1 MAPKTIKM
9 ALSNMLADLKKED
22 LARFCSQLV
31 DRREEPRV
39 RRNRVEGKSFLE
51 IADVLVSTFTEEG
64 AVDVAKEI
72 LNDIDCQNDAKDL
85 DEDTREL
92 LSKSV
97 STGTA
102 SSPAG
107 AASGNTKADE
117 KHFVDKHKVQLIQR
131 VSNTDCILDG
141 LFDHDVI
148 PQEVYDRIRALPTSQ
163 ARVRE
168 LYCGPLKAGQD
179 CKNVF
184 YQLLE
189 QHEKFLVDDLK
200 KNH

>member
-72 LNDIDCQNDAKDL
+72 LNDIDCQNDARNL
-85 DEDTREL
+85 
-92 LSKSV
+92 
-97 STGTA
+97 G
-102 SSPAG
+102 
-107 AASGNTKADE
+107 
-117 KHFVDKHKVQLIQR
+117 KHFYPKW
-131 VSNTDCILDG
+131 
-141 LFDHDVI
+141 FDT
-148 PQEVYDRIRALPTSQ
+148 E
-163 ARVRE
+163 
-168 LYCGPLKAGQD
+168 
-179 CKNVF
+179 
-184 YQLLE
+184 
-189 QHEKFLVDDLK
+189 
-200 KNH
+200 

>member
-9 ALSNMLADLKKED
+9 ALSNMLADLKKDD
-22 LARFCSQLV
+22 LAKFCSQLV

-51 IADVLVSTFTEEG
+51 IADVLVSAFTEQG
-64 AVDVAKEI
+64 ALDVATEI
-72 LNDIDCQNDAKDL
+72 LNDIDCQNDAKNL
-85 DEDTREL
+85 AEDTREL
-92 LSKSV
+92 TSKSG

-102 SSPAG
+102 SSSAG
-107 AASGNTKADE
+107 AASGNTKADD
-117 KHFVDKHKVQLIQR
+117 KHFVDKHKVELIQR
-131 VSNTDCILDG
+131 VSNTDSILDG

-148 PQEVYDRIRALPTSQ
+148 PQEVYDKIRAVPTTQ

-168 LYCGPLKAGQD
+168 LYCGPLKAGQE

-184 YQLLE
+184 YKLLE
-189 QHEKFLVDDLK
+189 QHEKFLVEDLK
-200 KNH
+200 KKA